1 MSADQTQLAFEWN
14 CRIMSDNG
22 CGFPAPG
29 LHSFLFQPIATV
41 GGFEFN
47 KVMLLALITT
57 LHRQALPPGGHAHDL
72 DCTAA
77 IPLDG

>member
-1 MSADQTQLAFEWN
+1 
-14 CRIMSDNG
+14 MSDDG

-29 LHSFLFQPIATV
+29 LHSFLFKPIATV

-57 LHRQALPPGGHAHDL
+57 LLVITFFTRPSARRRWCRASSR
-72 DCTAA
+72 
-77 IPLDG
+77 

>member
-1 MSADQTQLAFEWN
+1 MSADQTQLAFEWD

-29 LHSFLFQPIATV
+29 LHSFLFKPLFEV

-47 KVMLLALITT
+47 KVMLLALLST
-57 LHRQALPPGGHAHDL
+57 LVVTGFFWPPSARPRWFPAS
-72 DCTAA
+72 CR
-77 IPLDG
+77 